1 MRRRGGFT
9 LIEVMVTVMVLALM
23 TTAALKLVIMAQNTL
38 SAVKDKE
45 SLINAAQAV
54 EAGISTKE
62 LSDSGTSGDL
72 KWETADKE
80 TEMFGEDF
88 GRLDFDKGTSGDT
101 GEALR
106 VKWREITVADK
117 NNRKIT
123 LYIPSKEDAEED
135 VTAGLSADKKSE
147 KSDGRK

>member
-9 LIEVMVTVMVLALM
+9 LIEVMVTVMVLALV

-45 SLINAAQAV
+45 DLLNAAQAV

-62 LSDSGTSGDL
+62 LPDSGTSGDL
-72 KWETADKE
+72 KWETTDKE

-88 GRLDFDKGTSGDT
+88 GRLNFDKGTSGDT

-106 VKWREITVADK
+106 VKWRELAVAGK

-123 LYIPSKEDAEED
+123 LYIPSKEDAGEE
-135 VTAGLSADKKSE
+135 TAAGLSADKNSE
-147 KSDGRK
+147 KKRRGK